1 MFNKYFDKYMFIVKM
16 GFSSIRKAVAFYAS
30 KEFALIKIP
39 LPDKYSNK
47 TFLISLSILNAL
59 VCLNI

>member
-1 MFNKYFDKYMFIVKM
+1 M

-30 KEFALIKIP
+30 KEFALIKIR

>member
-1 MFNKYFDKYMFIVKM
+1 M